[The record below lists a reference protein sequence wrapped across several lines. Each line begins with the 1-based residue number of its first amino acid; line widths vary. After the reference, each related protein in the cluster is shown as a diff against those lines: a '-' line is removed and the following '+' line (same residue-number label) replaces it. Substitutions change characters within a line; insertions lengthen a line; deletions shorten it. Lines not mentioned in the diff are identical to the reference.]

1 MFKIILSL
9 LVLSLPS
16 TALADWVM
24 FQNGDRVSG
33 TITAQ
38 SSTSLT
44 INNDL
49 LGTVTIP
56 KTNIASMHQGSA
68 PRVMARELRTGQPM
82 SAPVI
87 AQSEAEVAGAKAP
100 TPTPKVEEKAK
111 EERQDGKYEWSGR
124 VSAGGTL
131 EDGNNSSKALT
142 LDTDIKARDK
152 KNRFAFGGEANWAE
166 EEGEKTD
173 NDQQIYGSYDRF
185 ITDKWFIGGR
195 QSFEKDEFEELDLR
209 SQTGLFAGYQFYEQD
224 DLNLQVKAGPEYIYE
239 KFESGDSESDIAASW
254 ALDYDQKLFEDTVQV
269 FHKHE
274 IAAPFADT
282 GAFLLESESGVR
294 MPVGKVLDASLQVDF
309 DWDNDPAPGV
319 KENDTTYGL
328 KLGYGW

>member
-1 MFKIILSL
+1 MLKIILTFL
-9 LVLSLPS
+9 LVFLPS
-16 TALADWVM
+16 SAMADWIM
-24 FQNGDRVSG
+24 LKNGDRLSG

-38 SSTSLT
+38 SGDSITMNT
-44 INNDL
+44 DL
-49 LGTVTIP
+49 LGNITLP
-56 KTNIASMHQGSA
+56 KANIASSHQGSA

-82 SAPVI
+82 SAPAPQPEIKVV
-87 AQSEAEVAGAKAP
+87 QPQTTEVKTETKAEGAKDP
-100 TPTPKVEEKAK
+100 NQYK
-111 EERQDGKYEWSGR
+111 WSGR
-124 VSAGGTL
+124 ISAGGNL
-131 EDGNNSSKALT
+131 EDGNNNSKSLSA
-142 LDTDIKARDK
+142 DADIKARNE

-185 ITDKWFIGGR
+185 ITDKWFVGGR

-209 SQTGLFAGYQFYEQD
+209 SQTGLFAGYQFFEQD

-239 KFESGDSESDIAASW
+239 KFDSGDSESDIAASW
-254 ALDYDQKLFEDTVQV
+254 ALDYDQKLFEDMVQV

-282 GAFLLESESGVR
+282 GAFLLESESGIR
-294 MPVGKVLDASLQVDF
+294 MPVGKILDASLQVDF

>member
-1 MFKIILSL
+1 MIKILTF
-9 LVLSLPS
+9 LVLISLPS
-16 TALADWVM
+16 TAMADWIM
-24 FQNGDRVSG
+24 LQNGDRLSG

-38 SSTSLT
+38 SANEVT
-44 INNDL
+44 INTDI
-49 LGTVTIP
+49 LGQVTIP
-56 KTNIASMHQGSA
+56 KTRVASIHQGNA
-68 PRVMARELRTGQPM
+68 PRVLARELRTGEPLSTAINTPQTIAAPKALVETPAE
-82 SAPVI
+82 SA
-87 AQSEAEVAGAKAP
+87 K
-100 TPTPKVEEKAK
+100 TTEK
-111 EERQDGKYEWSGR
+111 QDGQYKWSGR

-131 EDGNNSSKALT
+131 EDGNNNSKSIT

-173 NDQQIYGSYDRF
+173 NDQQIYANYDRF
-185 ITDKWFIGGR
+185 ITDKWFVGGR

-209 SQTGLFAGYQFYEQD
+209 SQTGLFAGYQFYEQE

-239 KFESGDSESDIAASW
+239 EFENGDSESDLAASW
-254 ALDYDQKLFEDTVQV
+254 ALDYDQKLFEETVQV

-274 IAAPFADT
+274 IAAPFTDAN
-282 GAFLLESESGVR
+282 AFLLESESGIR
-294 MPVGKVLDASLQVDF
+294 MPVSKILDASLQIDF
-309 DWDNDPAPGV
+309 DWDNDPAEGV